1 MADNEESG
9 VKKLAK
15 KGLGALAAPLG
26 GLAGAALL
34 GTQPGVKMKDA
45 AKFGAKAAY
54 NTVTGDK
61 ESAKNAL
68 NDFAKETKDRQARE
82 AAADSAESKSNSD
95 KNTMRKGG
103 VVRSSASKRADGCA
117 VKGFTRAK

>member
-1 MADNEESG
+1 VPTNTYDIYIADKNG
-9 VKKLAK
+9 IDAK
-15 KGLGALAAPLG
+15 
-26 GLAGAALL
+26 
-34 GTQPGVKMKDA
+34 T
-45 AKFGAKAAY
+45 AY

-61 ESAKNAL
+61 ESAKDAL
-68 NDFAKETKDRQARE
+68 NAFAKETKDRQARE

-103 VVRSSASKRADGCA
+103 AVRSSASKRADGCA